1 MSSPLQACCPSRNL
15 GVYGRELFEELFD
28 SYLLVCAHRLQGK
41 KPSRAPR
48 LHNRRAHRL
57 HGMSVD
63 IPSLFLTIGLRVR
76 AGSTERRRSAERLGA
91 PPDTTR
97 VALRR
102 GHPCIATVQRNPAP
116 PASGSIPFSPVPSN
130 TRRGNRPIGSGPPGP
145 PAAAS
150 LSLPSP
156 SRSGAPSGCRVWFIA
171 RRAVAGRRS
180 NSRAGAAIDI
190 LAPAPLISATSL
202 AAGRRAGG
210 GTAARLIDGNCGRS
224 PRSAI
229 DRYERGTTLGSW

>member
-1 MSSPLQACCPSRNL
+1 METRTGSLVSRRSVAKALAKCGFAHSTFASSKPLEYLTFGHSRGDFRTGFL
-15 GVYGRELFEELFD
+15 SGLMLPFCSSLP
-28 SYLLVCAHRLQGK
+28 HR
-41 KPSRAPR
+41 P
-48 LHNRRAHRL
+48 
-57 HGMSVD
+57 
-63 IPSLFLTIGLRVR
+63 
-76 AGSTERRRSAERLGA
+76 RSAERLGA

-229 DRYERGTTLGSW
+229 DRYERGTTLGLAGGSGADQAARRGR